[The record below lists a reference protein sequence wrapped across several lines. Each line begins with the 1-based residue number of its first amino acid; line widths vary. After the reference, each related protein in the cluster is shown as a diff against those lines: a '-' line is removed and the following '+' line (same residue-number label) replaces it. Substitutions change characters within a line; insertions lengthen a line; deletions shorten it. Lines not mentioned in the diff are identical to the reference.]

1 MNNLFNKFPTVLL
14 GDLSREPGMFVDGP
28 FGSNLKASEYVAS
41 GIPVARIQ
49 NVRANQFVFS
59 DQKFITAEKA
69 EELARHDY
77 QPGDLVIAK
86 MGDPPGEACVV
97 PPEASSGIIVADVVR
112 FRGRNSEVDHR
123 YLAHFLNS
131 PIGKSEFVRLTR
143 GSTRQRVNLSS
154 MKEIRVPLPSPAEQR
169 RIAAILDKADAIRR
183 KREQALALAD
193 DFLRS
198 AYLHLVGMKHPDFLS
213 WQPATIESLAE
224 DKRGSIRSGP
234 FGSALLHSEFVD
246 EGIAVLGID
255 NAVKNKFQWSERRFI
270 TREKYEEL
278 RRYRVYPND
287 VIITIMGTTGRS
299 AVVPD
304 DIPEAITTKH
314 LASITCDL
322 GKVLPEFLSFA
333 IHSDPVVID
342 QIRAANKGAIM
353 DGLNLGIIR
362 QIKIRNPPMRQQR
375 LFADLLRK
383 NHAAIQKMA
392 TPTGDGSDLFA
403 SLCQHAFR
411 GEL

>member
-1 MNNLFNKFPTVLL
+1 MLIVPNL
-14 GDLSREPGMFVDGP
+14 R
-28 FGSNLKASEYVAS
+28 
-41 GIPVARIQ
+41 
-49 NVRANQFVFS
+49 
-59 DQKFITAEKA
+59 DQA
-69 EELARHDY
+69 
-77 QPGDLVIAK
+77 
-86 MGDPPGEACVV
+86 
-97 PPEASSGIIVADVVR
+97 
-112 FRGRNSEVDHR
+112 
-123 YLAHFLNS
+123 
-131 PIGKSEFVRLTR
+131 
-143 GSTRQRVNLSS
+143 
-154 MKEIRVPLPSPAEQR
+154 

-198 AYLHLVGMKHPDFLS
+198 AYLHVVGLKHPDFLC
-213 WQPATIESLAE
+213 WQPATIESLAAN
-224 DKRGSIRSGP
+224 KRGSIRSGP

-246 EGIAVLGID
+246 EGVAVLGID
-255 NAVKNKFQWSERRFI
+255 NAVKNKFQWAERRFI

-278 RRYRVYPND
+278 RRYRVYPSD

-322 GKVLPEFLSFA
+322 DKVLPEFLSFA

-362 QIKIRNPPMRQQR
+362 QIKIRRPPMSQQR
-375 LFADLLRK
+375 LFAELLNK
-383 NHAAIQKMA
+383 NDAAIRRMT

-403 SLCQHAFR
+403 SLSQRAFR
-411 GEL
+411 GEI

>member
-1 MNNLFNKFPTVLL
+1 MKMQSLGTVCEFRYGKSLPEARR
-14 GDLSREPGMFVDGP
+14 REGNYRV
-28 FGSNLKASEYVAS
+28 FGSNGSVGY
-41 GIPVARIQ
+41 
-49 NVRANQFVFS
+49 
-59 DQKFITAEKA
+59 
-69 EELARHDY
+69 HDE
-77 QPGDLVIAK
+77 PLTNA
-86 MGDPPGEACVV
+86 PT
-97 PPEASSGIIVADVVR
+97 IIV
-112 FRGRNSEVDHR
+112 GRKGSIGEINFSEQPCW
-123 YLAHFLNS
+123 
-131 PIGKSEFVRLTR
+131 PIDTTYYIDQSATKHNIRWLFYALKSLRLTELNKATGVPGLNR
-143 GSTRQRVNLSS
+143 NDAYERMLIVPNL
-154 MKEIRVPLPSPAEQR
+154 RDQA

-198 AYLHLVGMKHPDFLS
+198 AYLHVVGLKHPDFLC
-213 WQPATIESLAE
+213 WQPATIESLAAN
-224 DKRGSIRSGP
+224 KRGSIRSGP

-246 EGIAVLGID
+246 EGVAVLGID
-255 NAVKNKFQWSERRFI
+255 NAVKNKFQWAERRFI

-278 RRYRVYPND
+278 RRYRVYPSD

-322 GKVLPEFLSFA
+322 DKVLPEFLSFA

-362 QIKIRNPPMRQQR
+362 QIKIRRPPMSQQR
-375 LFADLLRK
+375 LFAELLNK
-383 NHAAIQKMA
+383 NDAAIRRMT

-403 SLCQHAFR
+403 SLSQRAFR
-411 GEL
+411 GEI